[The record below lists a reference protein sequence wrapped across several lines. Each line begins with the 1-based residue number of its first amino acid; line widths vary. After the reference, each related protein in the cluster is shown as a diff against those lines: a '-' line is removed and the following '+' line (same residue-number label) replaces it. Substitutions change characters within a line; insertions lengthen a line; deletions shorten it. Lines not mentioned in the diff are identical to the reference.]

1 MENNETE
8 KLVTV
13 TTDNLLKFESHMKTS
28 SHETLLIIATWF
40 P

>member
-13 TTDNLLKFESHMKTS
+13 RTDNLLKFESHMNSNKKEPKGFVMS
-28 SHETLLIIATWF
+28 
-40 P
+40 